1 MSEDN
6 SATRSPDTQEAS
18 NGVILVADD
27 DLVTRLVM
35 QNILQQAG
43 YQADLA
49 ANGREAIS
57 ALEARH
63 YDLVVID
70 CNMPLMNGFE
80 ATRHIRNA
88 ASGQINTAI
97 PVIAVTGLT
106 SEADQRRCRDA
117 GMDTWVSKPV
127 DATTLVDAIEHCLG
141 SRHAAKPASRQ
152 DDEPLEEE
160 LTETLI
166 AGFLEEL
173 PQLVIQLQQA
183 ARQENLARLKDLGH
197 RLRGASGFLK
207 LSTLSTHAKA
217 LEDAGAGEDP
227 ALASRITAELI
238 DELNALADA
247 LTE

>member
-6 SATRSPDTQEAS
+6 SATRSPDAQGACD
-18 NGVILVADD
+18 GVILVADD
-27 DLVTRLVM
+27 DLVTRLVI
-35 QNILQQAG
+35 QSILQQAG
-43 YQADLA
+43 YQADLV

-63 YDLVVID
+63 YDLLVID
-70 CNMPLMNGFE
+70 CNMPLMDGFA

-88 ASGQINTAI
+88 TSGRINAAI

-106 SEADQRRCRDA
+106 SKADQRRCLDA

-127 DATTLVDAIEHCLG
+127 DATTLIDAIDQYLG
-141 SRHAAKPASRQ
+141 GGTAAMPATRQ
-152 DDEPLEEE
+152 HDEPVEEE

-173 PQLVIQLQQA
+173 PQLVAQLQQA
-183 ARQENLARLKDLGH
+183 AREENLARLKDLGH

-207 LSTLSTHAKA
+207 LSTLSAHARA
-217 LEDAGAGEDP
+217 LEDAGSDKDP
-227 ALASRITAELI
+227 ALASRVTAELI